1 MNAATKTK
9 KIGCAAVITLAFLVA
24 VMAGATVFA
33 HGGKGHGSGGDFT
46 NLEAL
51 KKATELYD
59 KLVGSEKLDVGWET
73 TVEKVQIAERR
84 KGAEIEKVVSF
95 SRSAGEPKT
104 VYIFL
109 NPAENMPGLILPA
122 SNAGPA
128 CRFPCKRFRKKKS
141 RYDYGRR

>member
-1 MNAATKTK
+1 MNAATNKTK
-9 KIGCAAVITLAFLVA
+9 MTFAAVITLAFLIAA
-24 VMAGATVFA
+24 VAGATVFA

-59 KLVGSEKLDVGWET
+59 KLVASEKLDVGWET

-84 KGAEIEKVVSF
+84 KGAEVEKVVSF

-104 VYIFL
+104 VYIFFKSSGEY
-109 NPAENMPGLILPA
+109 AG
-122 SNAGPA
+122 SNFTGQ
-128 CRFPCKRFRKKKS
+128 
-141 RYDYGRR
+141 